1 MMDLGYRNQP
11 AVESFFNICKIEP
24 PIHEKLIE
32 TKKKE
37 QIKKKEDEEKAHE
50 METVLTYEG
59 IQKKMEE
66 RDRRGLGGGREEK
79 LSMRAFFYNYEVN
92 F

>member
-37 QIKKKEDEEKAHE
+37 QIKKKKMKKRLMKWKPCLPMKASKRRWKKGI
-50 METVLTYEG
+50 EG
-59 IQKKMEE
+59 GSEA
-66 RDRRGLGGGREEK
+66 GGRK
-79 LSMRAFFYNYEVN
+79 SFQ
-92 F
+92 